1 MAGRISGAKAMLR
14 PRLGGWLRAPAI
26 SLLALAG
33 CVIIPI
39 GSGNLIYRPPTGT
52 AAMRAPLEA
61 PTTAGATRLAAERM
75 RAGGL
80 RVTSVS
86 TGAGR
91 ISARA
96 TDGSLVDCGTF
107 IQTARG
113 NTARFPG
120 SAPLAVVFSNSHL
133 GGLYRR
139 EARVDS
145 RVTVTAAPGAA
156 AIAERHE
163 VTLRRRS
170 ADGKTLLGSESRSF
184 TGTSRARFS
193 DGTVCVSSGRVA
205 DLLR

>member
-1 MAGRISGAKAMLR
+1 MAGRILGAKATLR
-14 PRLGGWLRAPAI
+14 PGRGMRLRAPAI
-26 SLLALAG
+26 AFLALTG

-80 RVTSVS
+80 KVTSIS
-86 TGAGR
+86 TASGR

-96 TDGSLVDCGTF
+96 SDGSLVDCGTF
-107 IQTARG
+107 TQTAHG
-113 NTARFPG
+113 NTARFPA
-120 SAPLAVVFSNSHL
+120 SAPLAVIFSNSHL
-133 GGLYRR
+133 GGFYRR
-139 EARVDS
+139 EARVES
-145 RVTVTAAPGAA
+145 RVTVTAAPGSAV
-156 AIAERHE
+156 IAERHE

-184 TGTSRARFS
+184 TGTSRAKFS
-193 DGTVCVSSGRVA
+193 DGTICMSSGRVA